1 MIYEFLADG
10 FEEVEALAVVDI
22 LRRAEC
28 DIKTVSIMDSKTV
41 VGTHGVPV
49 TADMMFAEAD
59 FSDAELLVLPGG
71 LPGAQYLSDHEGL
84 VELLKKQNEAGK
96 RIAAIC
102 ASPALVFGRHG
113 LVNGKKAT
121 CYPGLEEKLTGA
133 QAVDDIVVTDG
144 NVTTSRGPA
153 TAVAFGLELA
163 KLVAGEKKAEEVK
176 DGFLYG
182 MVAKS

>member
-10 FEEVEALAVVDI
+10 FEEVEALAVVDV

-28 DIKTVSIMDSKTV
+28 EVKTVSIMDSKTV
-41 VGTHGVPV
+41 MGAHGIPV
-49 TADMMFAEAD
+49 TADMMFAESD
-59 FSDAELLVLPGG
+59 FADAELLVLPGG
-71 LPGAQYLSDHEGL
+71 LPGAEYLSDHEGL
-84 VELLKKQNEAGK
+84 VKLLKKQNDSGK

-133 QAVDDIVVTDG
+133 QPVDDIVVTDG
-144 NVTTSRGPA
+144 NVTTSKGPA

-163 KLVAGEKKAEEVK
+163 KIMAGEAKADEVK

-182 MVAKS
+182 MIAKA